1 MLDTTEITKIKEE
14 LRKNKIKNSKE
25 FLAILEPYI
34 ARSTLSVRANRG
46 GVEIRKSTKIE
57 SVIEHN
63 SPENTF
69 ILTPAMSE
77 KSDAIKRRKKAH

>member
-1 MLDTTEITKIKEE
+1 MLDTTEITKIKEA
-14 LRKNKIKNSKE
+14 LRKSKIKNSKE

-34 ARSTLSVRANRG
+34 ARSTLSVRANR